1 MKLVDIQKLLS
12 LPVDYS
18 DRQDRLYRLVFP
30 MFLALGYNPYDK
42 RAFVVK
48 ENLDIAV
55 YKGVQVVLRIVLKD
69 NSKTNLGSGLT
80 CITDGKVYNI
90 YLGKKLRCSF
100 NAEKATEEDF
110 QDFKNKLGYDNI
122 EAYWDKAELEVV
134 YGDQINY
141 VGDLNFRNNIPKTK
155 ASSSLIDKSSKVTR
169 NVELVLDNIS
179 KFDESDKTKATKPES
194 KSNKNNKD
202 LNNIDAVDH
211 LIIYQ
216 ILKIVQQQ
224 SETLRDLE
232 ESLRDIKAKLDESN
246 KNTDTE
252 EKPDKIIEEVAS
264 EPLEKVDD
272 TEISIDEIIDKPI
285 KISRVEKPAASKETE
300 IEKVEKPATE
310 ESKATVEDERPS
322 MDDTKPAFDDE
333 NAAIDFSKEYIY
345 NEVDAQGYKIRCMKI
360 CNKVYE
366 QKMGVMRAIATLVE
380 YVLDNNLC
388 TATDLV
394 DKIRILHFTPGG
406 YYRRSIYIY
415 KYSIEITVVRCYSDF
430 KRIVGRILGAAGLK
444 DSDLILKFQEQ
455 A

>member
-1 MKLVDIQKLLS
+1 MKLADIQKLLS

-42 RAFVVK
+42 RAFVIK
-48 ENLDIAV
+48 ENFDITI
-55 YKGVQVVLRIVLKD
+55 YKGVQVVLRVVLKD
-69 NSKTNLGSGLT
+69 NNKVNLGSGLT

-100 NAEKATEEDF
+100 NAEKATEADF

-122 EAYWDKAELEVV
+122 EAYWDKAELQVV

-141 VGDLNFRNNIPKTK
+141 VGDLNFKNNIPKK
-155 ASSSLIDKSSKVTR
+155 ASKTSSGLIDKSSKVTS

-179 KFDESDKTKATKPES
+179 KFDESDKTRAINSIPES
-194 KSNKNNKD
+194 KNNKNNKD
-202 LNNIDAVDH
+202 PNNIDAVDH

-224 SETLRDLE
+224 SDALSNLE
-232 ESLRDIKAKLDESN
+232 ESLRDIKNKLDGFDR
-246 KNTDTE
+246 NTDTE
-252 EKPDKIIEEVAS
+252 DKPDKIIEDIAS

-285 KISRVEKPAASKETE
+285 KINRVEKPAASK
-300 IEKVEKPATE
+300 A
-310 ESKATVEDERPS
+310 
-322 MDDTKPAFDDE
+322 DDE
-333 NAAIDFSKEYIY
+333 KDAVEASKTTLDNEEDAIDLSKEYIY

-380 YVLDNNLC
+380 YLLDNNLC
-388 TATDLV
+388 TATELV
-394 DKIRILHFTPGG
+394 DKIRILHFTIGRQ
-406 YYRRSIYIY
+406 YRRSIYID
-415 KYSIEITVVRCYSDF
+415 KYSIEISRITCYSDF
-430 KRIVGRILGAAGLK
+430 KRIVGRILGIAGLK
-444 DSDLILKFQEQ
+444 DSDLILKF
-455 A
+455 

>member
-1 MKLVDIQKLLS
+1 MKLADIQKLLS

-42 RAFVVK
+42 RAFAIK
-48 ENLDIAV
+48 ENLDITI
-55 YKGVQVVLRIVLKD
+55 YKGVQVVLRVALKD
-69 NSKTNLGSGLT
+69 NSKVNLGSGLT

-141 VGDLNFRNNIPKTK
+141 VGDLNFKNNIPKK
-155 ASSSLIDKSSKVTR
+155 ASKTSSGLIDKSSKVTS

-179 KFDESDKTKATKPES
+179 KFDESDKTRAINSIPES
-194 KSNKNNKD
+194 KNNKNSKD
-202 LNNIDAVDH
+202 PNNIDAVDH

-224 SETLRDLE
+224 SDALSNLS
-232 ESLRDIKAKLDESN
+232 ESLRDIKNKLDGFDR
-246 KNTDTE
+246 NTDTE
-252 EKPDKIIEEVAS
+252 EKPDKTIEEIAS
-264 EPLEKVDD
+264 EPVEKVDD

-285 KISRVEKPAASKETE
+285 KINRAS
-300 IEKVEKPATE
+300 
-310 ESKATVEDERPS
+310 SKA
-322 MDDTKPAFDDE
+322 DDE
-333 NAAIDFSKEYIY
+333 KDAVEVSKTTLDNEEDAIDLSKEYVY

-360 CNKVYE
+360 CDKVYE

-380 YVLDNNLC
+380 YLLDNNLC
-388 TATDLV
+388 TATELV
-394 DKIRILHFTPGG
+394 DKIRILHFTLGG
-406 YYRRSIYIY
+406 YYRRSIYID
-415 KYSIEITVVRCYSDF
+415 KYSIEISRITCYSDF
-430 KRIVGRILGAAGLK
+430 KRIVGRILGIAGLK

>member
-1 MKLVDIQKLLS
+1 
-12 LPVDYS
+12 
-18 DRQDRLYRLVFP
+18 

-42 RAFVVK
+42 RAFVIK
-48 ENLDIAV
+48 ENLDITI
-55 YKGVQVVLRIVLKD
+55 YKGVQVVLRVVLKD
-69 NSKTNLGSGLT
+69 NNKVNLGSGLT

-122 EAYWDKAELEVV
+122 EAYWDKAELQVV

-141 VGDLNFRNNIPKTK
+141 VGDLNFKNNIPKK
-155 ASSSLIDKSSKVTR
+155 ASKTSSSLIDKSSKVTS

-179 KFDESDKTKATKPES
+179 KFDESDKTRAINSIPES
-194 KSNKNNKD
+194 KNNKNSKD
-202 LNNIDAVDH
+202 PNNIDAVDH

-224 SETLRDLE
+224 SDALSNLE
-232 ESLRDIKAKLDESN
+232 ESLRDIRNKLDGFDR
-246 KNTDTE
+246 NTDTE
-252 EKPDKIIEEVAS
+252 EKPDKIIEEIAS
-264 EPLEKVDD
+264 EPVEKVDD

-285 KISRVEKPAASKETE
+285 KINRVEKPATSKPDESKDAVEASKTTLDN
-300 IEKVEKPATE
+300 EKQ
-310 ESKATVEDERPS
+310 S
-322 MDDTKPAFDDE
+322 
-333 NAAIDFSKEYIY
+333 IDLSKEYIY

-360 CNKVYE
+360 CDKVYE

-380 YVLDNNLC
+380 YLLDNNLC
-388 TATDLV
+388 TATELV
-394 DKIRILHFTPGG
+394 DRIRILHFTLGG
-406 YYRRSIYIY
+406 QYRRSIYID
-415 KYSIEITVVRCYSDF
+415 KYSIEISRITCYSDF
-430 KRIVGRILGAAGLK
+430 KRIVGRILGIAGLK

>member
-1 MKLVDIQKLLS
+1 MKLADIQKLLS

-42 RAFVVK
+42 RAFVIK
-48 ENLDIAV
+48 ENLDITI
-55 YKGVQVVLRIVLKD
+55 YKGVQVVLRVVLKD
-69 NSKTNLGSGLT
+69 NNKVNLGSGLT

-122 EAYWDKAELEVV
+122 EAYWDKAELQVV

-141 VGDLNFRNNIPKTK
+141 VGDLNFKNNIKK
-155 ASSSLIDKSSKVTR
+155 ASKTSSGLIDKSSKVTS

-179 KFDESDKTKATKPES
+179 KFDESDKTRAINSIPES
-194 KSNKNNKD
+194 KNNKNSKD
-202 LNNIDAVDH
+202 PNNIDAVDH

-224 SETLRDLE
+224 SDALSNLE
-232 ESLRDIKAKLDESN
+232 ESLRDIRNKLDGFDR
-246 KNTDTE
+246 NTDTE
-252 EKPDKIIEEVAS
+252 EKPDKIIEEIAS

-285 KISRVEKPAASKETE
+285 KINRVEKPATSK
-300 IEKVEKPATE
+300 P
-310 ESKATVEDERPS
+310 
-322 MDDTKPAFDDE
+322 DDE
-333 NAAIDFSKEYIY
+333 KDAIDLSKEYIY

-360 CNKVYE
+360 CDKVYE

-380 YVLDNNLC
+380 YLLDNNLC
-388 TATDLV
+388 TATELV
-394 DKIRILHFTPGG
+394 DRIRILHFTLGG
-406 YYRRSIYIY
+406 QYRRSIYID
-415 KYSIEITVVRCYSDF
+415 KYSIEISRITCYSDF
-430 KRIVGRILGAAGLK
+430 KRIVGRILGIAGLK

>member
-1 MKLVDIQKLLS
+1 MKLADIQKLLS

-42 RAFVVK
+42 RAFVIK
-48 ENLDIAV
+48 ENLDITI
-55 YKGVQVVLRIVLKD
+55 YKGVQVVLRVVLKD
-69 NSKTNLGSGLT
+69 NNKVNLGSGLT

-100 NAEKATEEDF
+100 NAERATEEDF

-122 EAYWDKAELEVV
+122 EAYWDKAELQVV

-141 VGDLNFRNNIPKTK
+141 VGDLNFKNNIKK
-155 ASSSLIDKSSKVTR
+155 ASKTSSGLIDKSSKVTS

-179 KFDESDKTKATKPES
+179 KFDESDKTRAINSIPES
-194 KSNKNNKD
+194 KNNKNSKD
-202 LNNIDAVDH
+202 PNNIDAVDH

-224 SETLRDLE
+224 SDALSNLE
-232 ESLRDIKAKLDESN
+232 ESLRDIRNKLDGFDR
-246 KNTDTE
+246 NTDTE
-252 EKPDKIIEEVAS
+252 EKPDKIIEEIAS

-285 KISRVEKPAASKETE
+285 KINRVEKPATSKPDDEKDAVEASK
-300 IEKVEKPATE
+300 A
-310 ESKATVEDERPS
+310 
-322 MDDTKPAFDDE
+322 DDE
-333 NAAIDFSKEYIY
+333 KDAIDLSKEYIY
-345 NEVDAQGYKIRCMKI
+345 NEVDAQGYKVRYMKI
-360 CNKVYE
+360 CDKVYE

-380 YVLDNNLC
+380 YLLDNNLC
-388 TATDLV
+388 TATELV
-394 DKIRILHFTPGG
+394 DRIRILHFTLGG
-406 YYRRSIYIY
+406 QYRRSIYID
-415 KYSIEITVVRCYSDF
+415 KYSIEISRITCYSDF
-430 KRIVGRILGAAGLK
+430 KRIVGRILGIAGLK
-444 DSDLILKFQEQ
+444 DSDLMLKFQEQ

>member
-1 MKLVDIQKLLS
+1 MKLADIQKLLS

-42 RAFVVK
+42 RAFVIK
-48 ENLDIAV
+48 ENLDITI
-55 YKGVQVVLRIVLKD
+55 YKGVQVVLRVVLKD
-69 NSKTNLGSGLT
+69 NNKVNLGSGLT

-122 EAYWDKAELEVV
+122 EAYWDKAELQVV

-141 VGDLNFRNNIPKTK
+141 VGDLNFKNNIKK
-155 ASSSLIDKSSKVTR
+155 ASKTSSGLIDKSSKVTS

-179 KFDESDKTKATKPES
+179 KFDESDKTRAINSIPES
-194 KSNKNNKD
+194 KNNKNSKD
-202 LNNIDAVDH
+202 PNNIDAVDH

-224 SETLRDLE
+224 SDALSNLE
-232 ESLRDIKAKLDESN
+232 ESLRDIKNKLDGFDR
-246 KNTDTE
+246 NTDTE
-252 EKPDKIIEEVAS
+252 EKPDKIIEEIAS

-285 KISRVEKPAASKETE
+285 KINRVEKPATSKPDESKDAVEASKTTLDN
-300 IEKVEKPATE
+300 EKQ
-310 ESKATVEDERPS
+310 S
-322 MDDTKPAFDDE
+322 
-333 NAAIDFSKEYIY
+333 IDLSKEYIY

-360 CNKVYE
+360 CDKVYE

-380 YVLDNNLC
+380 YLLDNNLC
-388 TATDLV
+388 TATELV
-394 DKIRILHFTPGG
+394 DRIRILHFTLGG
-406 YYRRSIYIY
+406 QYRRSIYID
-415 KYSIEITVVRCYSDF
+415 KYSIEISRITCYSDF
-430 KRIVGRILGAAGLK
+430 KRIVGRILGIAGLK

>member
-1 MKLVDIQKLLS
+1 MKLADIQKLLS

-42 RAFVVK
+42 RAFVIK
-48 ENLDIAV
+48 ENLDITI
-55 YKGVQVVLRIVLKD
+55 YKGVQVVLRVVLKD
-69 NSKTNLGSGLT
+69 NNKVNLGSGLT

-100 NAEKATEEDF
+100 NAERATEEDF

-122 EAYWDKAELEVV
+122 EAYWDKAELQVV

-141 VGDLNFRNNIPKTK
+141 VGDLNFKNNIKK
-155 ASSSLIDKSSKVTR
+155 ASKTSSGLIDKSSKVTS

-179 KFDESDKTKATKPES
+179 KFDESDKTRAINSIPES
-194 KSNKNNKD
+194 KNNKNSKD
-202 LNNIDAVDH
+202 PNNIDAVDH

-224 SETLRDLE
+224 SDALSNLE
-232 ESLRDIKAKLDESN
+232 ESLRDIRNKLDGFDR
-246 KNTDTE
+246 NTDTE
-252 EKPDKIIEEVAS
+252 EKPDKIIEEIAS

-285 KISRVEKPAASKETE
+285 KINRVEKPAVGTSKADD
-300 IEKVEKPATE
+300 EKDAVEA
-310 ESKATVEDERPS
+310 SKATLDNEKD
-322 MDDTKPAFDDE
+322 
-333 NAAIDFSKEYIY
+333 AIDLSKEYIY
-345 NEVDAQGYKIRCMKI
+345 NEVDAQGYKIRCIKI
-360 CNKVYE
+360 CDKVYE

-380 YVLDNNLC
+380 YLLDNNLC
-388 TATDLV
+388 TATELV
-394 DKIRILHFTPGG
+394 DRIRILHFTLGG
-406 YYRRSIYIY
+406 QYRRSIYID
-415 KYSIEITVVRCYSDF
+415 KYSIEISRITCYSDF
-430 KRIVGRILGAAGLK
+430 KRIVGRILGIAGLK

>member
-1 MKLVDIQKLLS
+1 MKLADIQKLLS

-42 RAFVVK
+42 RAFVIK
-48 ENLDIAV
+48 ENLDITI
-55 YKGVQVVLRIVLKD
+55 YKGVQVVLRVVLKD
-69 NSKTNLGSGLT
+69 NNKVNLGSGLT

-122 EAYWDKAELEVV
+122 EAYWDKAELQVV

-141 VGDLNFRNNIPKTK
+141 VGDLNFKNNIKK
-155 ASSSLIDKSSKVTR
+155 ASKTSSGLIDKSSKVTS

-179 KFDESDKTKATKPES
+179 KFDESDKTRAINSIPES
-194 KSNKNNKD
+194 KNNKNSKD
-202 LNNIDAVDH
+202 PNNIDAVDH

-224 SETLRDLE
+224 SDALSNLE
-232 ESLRDIKAKLDESN
+232 ESLRDIRNKLDGFDR
-246 KNTDTE
+246 NTDTE
-252 EKPDKIIEEVAS
+252 EKPDKIIEEIAS

-285 KISRVEKPAASKETE
+285 KINRVEKPATSKPDES
-300 IEKVEKPATE
+300 KDAVEA
-310 ESKATVEDERPS
+310 SKATLDNEKD
-322 MDDTKPAFDDE
+322 
-333 NAAIDFSKEYIY
+333 AIDLSKEYIY

-360 CNKVYE
+360 CDKVYE

-380 YVLDNNLC
+380 YLLDNNLC
-388 TATDLV
+388 TATELV
-394 DKIRILHFTPGG
+394 DRIRILHFTLGG
-406 YYRRSIYIY
+406 QYRRSIYID
-415 KYSIEITVVRCYSDF
+415 KYSIEISRITCYSDF
-430 KRIVGRILGAAGLK
+430 KRIVGRILGIAGLK

>member
-1 MKLVDIQKLLS
+1 MKLSDIQKLLS

-42 RAFVVK
+42 RAFVIK
-48 ENLDIAV
+48 ENLDITI
-55 YKGVQVVLRIVLKD
+55 YKGVQVVLRVVLKD
-69 NSKTNLGSGLT
+69 NNKVNLGSGLT

-122 EAYWDKAELEVV
+122 EAYWDKAELQVV

-141 VGDLNFRNNIPKTK
+141 VGDLNFKNNIPKK
-155 ASSSLIDKSSKVTR
+155 ASKTSSSLIDKSSKVTS

-179 KFDESDKTKATKPES
+179 KFDESDKTRAINSIPES
-194 KSNKNNKD
+194 KNNKNSKD
-202 LNNIDAVDH
+202 PNNIDAVDH

-224 SETLRDLE
+224 SDALSNLE
-232 ESLRDIKAKLDESN
+232 ESLRDIRNKLDGFDR
-246 KNTDTE
+246 NTDTE
-252 EKPDKIIEEVAS
+252 EKPDKTIEEIAS
-264 EPLEKVDD
+264 EPVEKVDD

-285 KISRVEKPAASKETE
+285 KINRVTSKPDESKDAVEASKT
-300 IEKVEKPATE
+300 TLDNE
-310 ESKATVEDERPS
+310 EH
-322 MDDTKPAFDDE
+322 
-333 NAAIDFSKEYIY
+333 AIDISKEYIY

-380 YVLDNNLC
+380 YLLDNNLC
-388 TATDLV
+388 TATELV
-394 DKIRILHFTPGG
+394 DKIRILHFTFGG
-406 YYRRSIYIY
+406 YYRRSIYID
-415 KYSIEITVVRCYSDF
+415 KYSIEISRITCYSDF
-430 KRIVGRILGAAGLK
+430 KRIVGRILGIAGLK
-444 DSDLILKFQEQ
+444 DSDLILKF
-455 A
+455 

>member
-1 MKLVDIQKLLS
+1 MKLADIQKLLS

-42 RAFVVK
+42 RAFVIK
-48 ENLDIAV
+48 ENLDITI
-55 YKGVQVVLRIVLKD
+55 YKGVQVVLRVVLKD
-69 NSKTNLGSGLT
+69 NNKVNLGSGLT

-100 NAEKATEEDF
+100 NAEKATEADF

-122 EAYWDKAELEVV
+122 EAYWDKAELQVV

-141 VGDLNFRNNIPKTK
+141 VGDLNFKNNIKK
-155 ASSSLIDKSSKVTR
+155 ASKTSSGLIDKSSKVTS

-179 KFDESDKTKATKPES
+179 KFDESDKTRAINSIPES
-194 KSNKNNKD
+194 KNNKNSKD
-202 LNNIDAVDH
+202 PNNIDAVDH

-224 SETLRDLE
+224 SDALSNLE
-232 ESLRDIKAKLDESN
+232 ESLRDIRNKLDGFDR
-246 KNTDTE
+246 NTDTE
-252 EKPDKIIEEVAS
+252 EKPDKIIEEIAS

-285 KISRVEKPAASKETE
+285 KINRVEKPAVGTSKADD
-300 IEKVEKPATE
+300 EKDAVEA
-310 ESKATVEDERPS
+310 SKATLDNEKQS
-322 MDDTKPAFDDE
+322 
-333 NAAIDFSKEYIY
+333 IDLSKEYIY
-345 NEVDAQGYKIRCMKI
+345 NEVDAQGYKIRCIKI
-360 CNKVYE
+360 CDKVYE

-380 YVLDNNLC
+380 YLLDNNLC
-388 TATDLV
+388 TATELV
-394 DKIRILHFTPGG
+394 DKIRILHFTLGG
-406 YYRRSIYIY
+406 QYRRSIYID
-415 KYSIEITVVRCYSDF
+415 KYSIEISRITCYSDF
-430 KRIVGRILGAAGLK
+430 KRIVGRILGIAGLK

>member
-1 MKLVDIQKLLS
+1 MKLADIQKLLS

-42 RAFVVK
+42 RAFVIK
-48 ENLDIAV
+48 ENLDITI
-55 YKGVQVVLRIVLKD
+55 YKGVQVVLRVVLKD
-69 NSKTNLGSGLT
+69 NNKVNLGSGLT

-100 NAEKATEEDF
+100 NAERATEEDF

-122 EAYWDKAELEVV
+122 EAYWDKAELQVV

-141 VGDLNFRNNIPKTK
+141 VGDLNFKNNIKK
-155 ASSSLIDKSSKVTR
+155 ASKTSSGLIDKSSKVTS

-179 KFDESDKTKATKPES
+179 KFDESDKTRAINSIPES
-194 KSNKNNKD
+194 KNNKNSKD
-202 LNNIDAVDH
+202 PNNIDAVDH

-224 SETLRDLE
+224 SDALSNLE
-232 ESLRDIKAKLDESN
+232 ESLRDIRNKLDGFDR
-246 KNTDTE
+246 NTDTE
-252 EKPDKIIEEVAS
+252 EKPDKIIEEIAS

-285 KISRVEKPAASKETE
+285 KINRVEKPATSKPDD
-300 IEKVEKPATE
+300 EKDAVEA
-310 ESKATVEDERPS
+310 SKATLDNEKD
-322 MDDTKPAFDDE
+322 
-333 NAAIDFSKEYIY
+333 AIDLSKEYIY
-345 NEVDAQGYKIRCMKI
+345 NKVDAQGYKIRCMKI
-360 CNKVYE
+360 CDKVYE

-380 YVLDNNLC
+380 YLLDNNLC
-388 TATDLV
+388 TATELV
-394 DKIRILHFTPGG
+394 DRIRILHFTLGG
-406 YYRRSIYIY
+406 QYRRSIYID
-415 KYSIEITVVRCYSDF
+415 KYSIEISRITCYSDF
-430 KRIVGRILGAAGLK
+430 KRIVGRILGIAGLK
-444 DSDLILKFQEQ
+444 DSDLMLKFQEQ

>member
-1 MKLVDIQKLLS
+1 MKLADIQKLLS

-42 RAFVVK
+42 RAFVIK
-48 ENLDIAV
+48 ENLDITI
-55 YKGVQVVLRIVLKD
+55 YKGVQVVLRVVLKD
-69 NSKTNLGSGLT
+69 NNKVNLGSGLT

-122 EAYWDKAELEVV
+122 EAYWDKAELQVV

-141 VGDLNFRNNIPKTK
+141 VGDLNFKNNIPKK
-155 ASSSLIDKSSKVTR
+155 ASKTSSGLIDKSSKVTS

-179 KFDESDKTKATKPES
+179 KFDESDKTKV
-194 KSNKNNKD
+194 KSNKNSKD

-224 SETLRDLE
+224 SDALSNLS
-232 ESLRDIKAKLDESN
+232 ESLRDIRNKLDSFDR
-246 KNTDTE
+246 NTDTE
-252 EKPDKIIEEVAS
+252 EKPDKTIEEIAS
-264 EPLEKVDD
+264 ELVDKVDD

-285 KISRVEKPAASKETE
+285 KINRVEKPATSKADD
-300 IEKVEKPATE
+300 EKDAVEA
-310 ESKATVEDERPS
+310 SKATLETE
-322 MDDTKPAFDDE
+322 E
-333 NAAIDFSKEYIY
+333 HAIDLSKEYIY

-380 YVLDNNLC
+380 YLLDNNLC
-388 TATDLV
+388 TATELV
-394 DKIRILHFTPGG
+394 DKIRILHFTFGE
-406 YYRRSIYIY
+406 YYRRSIYID

-430 KRIVGRILGAAGLK
+430 KRIVGRILVIAGLK

>member
-1 MKLVDIQKLLS
+1 MKLADIQKLLS

-42 RAFVVK
+42 RAFVIK
-48 ENLDIAV
+48 ENLDITI
-55 YKGVQVVLRIVLKD
+55 YKGVQVVLRVVLKD
-69 NSKTNLGSGLT
+69 NNKVNLGSGLT

-100 NAEKATEEDF
+100 NAERATEADF

-122 EAYWDKAELEVV
+122 EAYWDKAELQVV

-141 VGDLNFRNNIPKTK
+141 VGDLNFKNNIKK
-155 ASSSLIDKSSKVTR
+155 ASKTSSGLIDKSSKVTS

-179 KFDESDKTKATKPES
+179 KFDESDKTRAINSIPES
-194 KSNKNNKD
+194 KNNKNSKD
-202 LNNIDAVDH
+202 PNNIDAVDH

-224 SETLRDLE
+224 SDALSNLE
-232 ESLRDIKAKLDESN
+232 ESLRDIRNKLDGFDR
-246 KNTDTE
+246 NTDTE
-252 EKPDKIIEEVAS
+252 EKPDKIIEEIAS

-285 KISRVEKPAASKETE
+285 KINRVEKPATSKADD
-300 IEKVEKPATE
+300 EKDAVEA
-310 ESKATVEDERPS
+310 SKATLDNEKD
-322 MDDTKPAFDDE
+322 
-333 NAAIDFSKEYIY
+333 AIDLSKEYIY

-360 CNKVYE
+360 CDKVYE

-380 YVLDNNLC
+380 YLLDNNLC
-388 TATDLV
+388 TATELV
-394 DKIRILHFTPGG
+394 DRIRILHFTLGG
-406 YYRRSIYIY
+406 QYRRSIYID
-415 KYSIEITVVRCYSDF
+415 KYSIEISRITCYSDF
-430 KRIVGRILGAAGLK
+430 KRIVGRILGIAGLK

>member
-1 MKLVDIQKLLS
+1 MKLADIQKLLS

-42 RAFVVK
+42 RAFVIK
-48 ENLDIAV
+48 ENLDITI
-55 YKGVQVVLRIVLKD
+55 YKGVQVVLRVVLKD
-69 NSKTNLGSGLT
+69 NSKVNLGSGLT

-100 NAEKATEEDF
+100 NAEKATEADF

-122 EAYWDKAELEVV
+122 EAYWDKAELQVV

-141 VGDLNFRNNIPKTK
+141 VGDLNFKNNIKK
-155 ASSSLIDKSSKVTR
+155 ASKTSSGLIDKSSKVTS

-179 KFDESDKTKATKPES
+179 KFDESDKTRAINSIPES
-194 KSNKNNKD
+194 KNNKNSKD
-202 LNNIDAVDH
+202 PNNIDAVDH

-224 SETLRDLE
+224 SDALSNLE
-232 ESLRDIKAKLDESN
+232 ESLRDIRNKLDGFDR
-246 KNTDTE
+246 NTDTE
-252 EKPDKIIEEVAS
+252 EKPDKIIEEIAS

-285 KISRVEKPAASKETE
+285 KINRVEKPAVGTSKADD
-300 IEKVEKPATE
+300 EKDAVEA
-310 ESKATVEDERPS
+310 SKATLDNEKD
-322 MDDTKPAFDDE
+322 
-333 NAAIDFSKEYIY
+333 AIDLSKEYIY

-360 CNKVYE
+360 CDKVYE

-380 YVLDNNLC
+380 YLLDNNLC
-388 TATDLV
+388 TATELV
-394 DKIRILHFTPGG
+394 DRIRILHFTLGG
-406 YYRRSIYIY
+406 QYRRSIYID
-415 KYSIEITVVRCYSDF
+415 KYSIEISRITCYSDF
-430 KRIVGRILGAAGLK
+430 KRIVGRILGIAGLK

>member
-1 MKLVDIQKLLS
+1 MKLADIQKLLS

-42 RAFVVK
+42 RAFVIK
-48 ENLDIAV
+48 ENLDITI
-55 YKGVQVVLRIVLKD
+55 YKGVQVVLRVVLKD
-69 NSKTNLGSGLT
+69 NSKVNLGSGLT

-141 VGDLNFRNNIPKTK
+141 VGDLNFKNNIPKKTSK
-155 ASSSLIDKSSKVTR
+155 TSSGLIDKSSKVTS

-179 KFDESDKTKATKPES
+179 KFDESDKTRAINSIPES
-194 KSNKNNKD
+194 KNNKNSKD
-202 LNNIDAVDH
+202 PNNIDAVDH

-224 SETLRDLE
+224 SDALSNLE
-232 ESLRDIKAKLDESN
+232 ESLRDIRNKLDGLDR
-246 KNTDTE
+246 NTDTE
-252 EKPDKIIEEVAS
+252 EKPDKIIEEIAS

-285 KISRVEKPAASKETE
+285 KINRAEKPAASK
-300 IEKVEKPATE
+300 P
-310 ESKATVEDERPS
+310 
-322 MDDTKPAFDDE
+322 DDE
-333 NAAIDFSKEYIY
+333 KDAVEASKVTLDNEKDAIDLSKEYIY

-360 CNKVYE
+360 CDKVYE

-380 YVLDNNLC
+380 YLLDNNLC
-388 TATDLV
+388 TATELV
-394 DKIRILHFTPGG
+394 DKIRILHFTFGG
-406 YYRRSIYIY
+406 QYRRSIYID
-415 KYSIEITVVRCYSDF
+415 KYSIEISRITCYSDF
-430 KRIVGRILGAAGLK
+430 KRIVGRILGIAGLK

>member
-1 MKLVDIQKLLS
+1 MKLADIQKLLS

-42 RAFVVK
+42 RAFVIK
-48 ENLDIAV
+48 ENLDITI
-55 YKGVQVVLRIVLKD
+55 YKGVQVVLRVVLKD
-69 NSKTNLGSGLT
+69 NNKVNLGSGLT

-90 YLGKKLRCSF
+90 YLGKKLRYSF

-122 EAYWDKAELEVV
+122 EAYWDKAELQVV

-141 VGDLNFRNNIPKTK
+141 VGDLNFKNNIPKK
-155 ASSSLIDKSSKVTR
+155 ASKTSSGLIDKSSKVTS

-179 KFDESDKTKATKPES
+179 KFDESDKTRAINSIPQS
-194 KSNKNNKD
+194 KNNKNSKD
-202 LNNIDAVDH
+202 HNNIDAVDH

-224 SETLRDLE
+224 SDALSNLS
-232 ESLRDIKAKLDESN
+232 ESLRDIKNKLDGFDR
-246 KNTDTE
+246 NTDTE
-252 EKPDKIIEEVAS
+252 EKPDKIIEEIAS

-285 KISRVEKPAASKETE
+285 KINRVEKPATSKADDEKDAVEASKADA
-300 IEKVEKPATE
+300 EK
-310 ESKATVEDERPS
+310 D
-322 MDDTKPAFDDE
+322 
-333 NAAIDFSKEYIY
+333 AIDLSKEYIY

-360 CNKVYE
+360 CDKVYE

-380 YVLDNNLC
+380 YMLDNNLC
-388 TATDLV
+388 TATELV
-394 DKIRILHFTPGG
+394 DKIRILHFTLGRQ
-406 YYRRSIYIY
+406 YRRSIYID
-415 KYSIEITVVRCYSDF
+415 KYSIEISRITCYSDF
-430 KRIVGRILGAAGLK
+430 KRIVGRILGIAGLK
-444 DSDLILKFQEQ
+444 DSDLILKF
-455 A
+455 

>member
-1 MKLVDIQKLLS
+1 
-12 LPVDYS
+12 
-18 DRQDRLYRLVFP
+18 

-42 RAFVVK
+42 RAFVIK
-48 ENLDIAV
+48 ENLGIAV
-55 YKGVQVVLRIVLKD
+55 YKGVQVVLRVVLKD
-69 NSKTNLGSGLT
+69 NSKINLGSGLT

-110 QDFKNKLGYDNI
+110 QDFKNKLGYNNI

-141 VGDLNFRNNIPKTK
+141 VGDLNFKNNVPKTK

-194 KSNKNNKD
+194 ESNKNNKD
-202 LNNIDAVDH
+202 LNSIDAVDH

-224 SETLRDLE
+224 SETLSNLE
-232 ESLRDIKAKLDESN
+232 ESLRDIKNKLDMSKKE
-246 KNTDTE
+246 DTE
-252 EKPDKIIEEVAS
+252 EKPEKIIEEVAS
-264 EPLEKVDD
+264 EPIEKVDD

-285 KISRVEKPAASKETE
+285 KINRVEKPATSKETE
-300 IEKVEKPATE
+300 IEKAATE
-310 ESKATVEDERPS
+310 ASKVSETTIEPTK
-322 MDDTKPAFDDE
+322 DT
-333 NAAIDFSKEYIY
+333 IDFSKEYIY
-345 NEVDAQGYKIRCMKI
+345 NEIDAQGYKIRSMKI
-360 CNKVYE
+360 CDKVYE
-366 QKMGVMRAIATLVE
+366 QKMGVVRAIATLVE

-388 TATDLV
+388 TATELV

-406 YYRRSIYIY
+406 YYRRSIYID
-415 KYSIEITVVRCYSDF
+415 KYSIEISRFRCYSDF
-430 KRIVGRILGAAGLK
+430 
-444 DSDLILKFQEQ
+444 
-455 A
+455 

>member
-1 MKLVDIQKLLS
+1 MKLADIQKLLS

-42 RAFVVK
+42 RAFVIK
-48 ENLDIAV
+48 ENLDITI
-55 YKGVQVVLRIVLKD
+55 YKGVQVVLRVVLKD
-69 NSKTNLGSGLT
+69 NNKVNLGSGLT

-122 EAYWDKAELEVV
+122 EAYWDKAELQVV

-141 VGDLNFRNNIPKTK
+141 VGDLNFKNNIKK
-155 ASSSLIDKSSKVTR
+155 ASKTSSGLIDKSSKVTS

-179 KFDESDKTKATKPES
+179 KFDESDKTRAINSIPES
-194 KSNKNNKD
+194 KNNKNSKD
-202 LNNIDAVDH
+202 PNNIDAVDH

-224 SETLRDLE
+224 SDALSNLE
-232 ESLRDIKAKLDESN
+232 ESLRDIRNKLDGFDR
-246 KNTDTE
+246 NTDTE
-252 EKPDKIIEEVAS
+252 EKPDKIIEEIAS

-285 KISRVEKPAASKETE
+285 KINRVEKPATSKPDESKDAVEASKTTLDN
-300 IEKVEKPATE
+300 EK
-310 ESKATVEDERPS
+310 D
-322 MDDTKPAFDDE
+322 
-333 NAAIDFSKEYIY
+333 AIDLSKEYIY
-345 NEVDAQGYKIRCMKI
+345 NEVDAQGYKIRCIKI
-360 CNKVYE
+360 CDKVYE

-380 YVLDNNLC
+380 YLLDNNLC
-388 TATDLV
+388 TATELV
-394 DKIRILHFTPGG
+394 DRIRILHFTLGG
-406 YYRRSIYIY
+406 QYRRSIYID
-415 KYSIEITVVRCYSDF
+415 KYSIEISRITCYSDF
-430 KRIVGRILGAAGLK
+430 KRIVGRILGIAGLK

>member
-48 ENLDIAV
+48 ENLDIAI
-55 YKGVQVVLRIVLKD
+55 YKGVQVVLRVVLKD
-69 NSKTNLGSGLT
+69 HNKVNLGSGLT

-141 VGDLNFRNNIPKTK
+141 VGDLNFKNNIPKTK

-194 KSNKNNKD
+194 KSNKNSKD

-224 SETLRDLE
+224 TESLNALE
-232 ESLRDIKAKLDESN
+232 ESLRDIKDKLDESS

-264 EPLEKVDD
+264 EPIEKVDD

-285 KISRVEKPAASKETE
+285 KISRVEKQAASKETE
-300 IEKVEKPATE
+300 IEKVEKP
-310 ESKATVEDERPS
+310 TVESERQS
-322 MDDTKPAFDDE
+322 IEAEKPALDNE
-333 NAAIDFSKEYIY
+333 NAAIDLSKEYIY
-345 NEVDAQGYKIRCMKI
+345 NEVDAQGYKIKCMKI
-360 CNKVYE
+360 CNKVHE

-388 TATDLV
+388 TATELV
-394 DKIRILHFTPGG
+394 DKIRVLHITPGG
-406 YYRRSIYIY
+406 SYRRSIYID

-430 KRIVGRILGAAGLK
+430 KRIVGRILRAAGLK
-444 DSDLILKFQEQ
+444 DSDLLLKFQEQ

>member
-1 MKLVDIQKLLS
+1 MKLADIQKLLS

-42 RAFVVK
+42 RAFVIK
-48 ENLDIAV
+48 ENLDITI
-55 YKGVQVVLRIVLKD
+55 YKGVQVVLRVVLKD
-69 NSKTNLGSGLT
+69 NNKVNLGSGLT

-122 EAYWDKAELEVV
+122 EAYWDKAELQVV

-141 VGDLNFRNNIPKTK
+141 VGDLNFKNNIPKK
-155 ASSSLIDKSSKVTR
+155 ASKTSSGLIDKSSKVTS

-179 KFDESDKTKATKPES
+179 KFDESDKTRAVNSIPES
-194 KSNKNNKD
+194 KNNKNSKD
-202 LNNIDAVDH
+202 PNNIDAVDH

-224 SETLRDLE
+224 SDALSNLE
-232 ESLRDIKAKLDESN
+232 ESLRDIRNKLDGFDR
-246 KNTDTE
+246 NTDTE
-252 EKPDKIIEEVAS
+252 EKPDKTIEEIAS
-264 EPLEKVDD
+264 EPVEKVDD

-285 KISRVEKPAASKETE
+285 KINRVEKPATSKPDD
-300 IEKVEKPATE
+300 EKDAVEA
-310 ESKATVEDERPS
+310 SKATLDNEED
-322 MDDTKPAFDDE
+322 
-333 NAAIDFSKEYIY
+333 AIDISKEYIY
-345 NEVDAQGYKIRCMKI
+345 NEVDAQGYKIRYMKI
-360 CNKVYE
+360 CDKVYE

-380 YVLDNNLC
+380 YLLDNNLC
-388 TATDLV
+388 TATELV
-394 DKIRILHFTPGG
+394 DKIRILHFTFGG
-406 YYRRSIYIY
+406 NYRRSIYID
-415 KYSIEITVVRCYSDF
+415 KYSIEISRITCYSDF
-430 KRIVGRILGAAGLK
+430 KRIVGRILGIAGLK

>member
-1 MKLVDIQKLLS
+1 MKLADIQKLLS

-42 RAFVVK
+42 RAFVIK
-48 ENLDIAV
+48 ENLDITI
-55 YKGVQVVLRIVLKD
+55 YKGVQVVLRVVLKD
-69 NSKTNLGSGLT
+69 NNKVNLGSGLT

-100 NAEKATEEDF
+100 NAERATEEDF

-122 EAYWDKAELEVV
+122 EAYWDKAELQVV

-141 VGDLNFRNNIPKTK
+141 VGDLNFKNNIKK
-155 ASSSLIDKSSKVTR
+155 ASKTSSGLIDKSSKVTS

-179 KFDESDKTKATKPES
+179 KFDESDKTRAINSIPES
-194 KSNKNNKD
+194 KNNKNSKD
-202 LNNIDAVDH
+202 PNNIDAVDH

-224 SETLRDLE
+224 SDALSNLE
-232 ESLRDIKAKLDESN
+232 ESLRDIRNKLDGFDR
-246 KNTDTE
+246 NTDTE
-252 EKPDKIIEEVAS
+252 EKPDKIIEEIAS
-264 EPLEKVDD
+264 EPVEKVDD

-285 KISRVEKPAASKETE
+285 KINRVEKPATSKPDD
-300 IEKVEKPATE
+300 EKDAVEA
-310 ESKATVEDERPS
+310 SKATLDNEKD
-322 MDDTKPAFDDE
+322 
-333 NAAIDFSKEYIY
+333 AIDLSKEYIY

-360 CNKVYE
+360 CDKVYE

-380 YVLDNNLC
+380 YLLDNNLC
-388 TATDLV
+388 TATELV
-394 DKIRILHFTPGG
+394 DKIRILHFTLGG
-406 YYRRSIYIY
+406 QYRRSIYID
-415 KYSIEITVVRCYSDF
+415 KYSIEISRITCYSDF
-430 KRIVGRILGAAGLK
+430 KRIVGRILGIAGLK

>member
-1 MKLVDIQKLLS
+1 MKLADIQKLLS

-42 RAFVVK
+42 RAFVIK
-48 ENLDIAV
+48 ENLDITI
-55 YKGVQVVLRIVLKD
+55 YKGVQVVLRVVLKD
-69 NSKTNLGSGLT
+69 NNKVNLGSGLT

-100 NAEKATEEDF
+100 NAERATEEDF

-122 EAYWDKAELEVV
+122 EAYWDKAELQVV

-141 VGDLNFRNNIPKTK
+141 VGDLNFKNNIKK
-155 ASSSLIDKSSKVTR
+155 ASKTSSGLIDKSSKVTS

-179 KFDESDKTKATKPES
+179 KFDESDKTRAINSIPES
-194 KSNKNNKD
+194 KNNKNSKD
-202 LNNIDAVDH
+202 PNNIDAVDH

-224 SETLRDLE
+224 SDALSNLE
-232 ESLRDIKAKLDESN
+232 ESLRDIRNKLDSFDR
-246 KNTDTE
+246 NTDTE
-252 EKPDKIIEEVAS
+252 EKPDKIIEEIAS

-285 KISRVEKPAASKETE
+285 KINRVEKPATSKADD
-300 IEKVEKPATE
+300 EKDAVEA
-310 ESKATVEDERPS
+310 SKATLDNEKD
-322 MDDTKPAFDDE
+322 
-333 NAAIDFSKEYIY
+333 AIDLSKEYIY

-360 CNKVYE
+360 CDKVYE

-380 YVLDNNLC
+380 YLLDNNLC
-388 TATDLV
+388 TATELV
-394 DKIRILHFTPGG
+394 DRIRILHFTLGG
-406 YYRRSIYIY
+406 QYRRSIYID
-415 KYSIEITVVRCYSDF
+415 KYSIEISRITCYSDF
-430 KRIVGRILGAAGLK
+430 KRIVGRILGIAGLK

>member
-12 LPVDYS
+12 LPVAYS

-42 RAFVVK
+42 RAFVIK
-48 ENLDIAV
+48 ESLDITI
-55 YKGVQVVLRIVLKD
+55 YKGVQVVLRVVLKD
-69 NSKTNLGSGLT
+69 NSKVNLGSGLT

-100 NAEKATEEDF
+100 NAEKATEADF

-122 EAYWDKAELEVV
+122 EAYWDKAELAVI

-141 VGDLNFRNNIPKTK
+141 VGDLNFKNVPKK
-155 ASSSLIDKSSKVTR
+155 ASKTDSLIDKSSKVTR

-179 KFDESDKTKATKPES
+179 KFDESDKTKAAKPES

-224 SETLRDLE
+224 SETLSDLS
-232 ESLRDIKAKLDESN
+232 ESLRDIKNKLDGFDR
-246 KNTDTE
+246 NTDTE
-252 EKPDKIIEEVAS
+252 EKPDKIIEEIAS

-272 TEISIDEIIDKPI
+272 TEISIDEIIDRPI
-285 KISRVEKPAASKETE
+285 KINR
-300 IEKVEKPATE
+300 IEKPAT
-310 ESKATVEDERPS
+310 SKA
-322 MDDTKPAFDDE
+322 DDE
-333 NAAIDFSKEYIY
+333 KDAVEASKSTLDNEEQSIETSKADDEKDATDFSKEYIY
-345 NEVDAQGYKIRCMKI
+345 NEIDAQGYKIRCMKI
-360 CNKVYE
+360 CDKVYE
-366 QKMGVMRAIATLVE
+366 QKMGVIRAIATLVE

-394 DKIRILHFTPGG
+394 DKIRVLHFTPGG
-406 YYRRSIYIY
+406 YYRRSIYID
-415 KYSIEITVVRCYSDF
+415 KYSIEITVVRCYGDF
-430 KRIVGRILGAAGLK
+430 KRIVGRILGVAGLK
-444 DSDLILKFQEQ
+444 DSDLMIKFQDQ
-455 A
+455 V

>member
-1 MKLVDIQKLLS
+1 MKLADIQKLLS

-42 RAFVVK
+42 RAFVIK
-48 ENLDIAV
+48 ENLDITI
-55 YKGVQVVLRIVLKD
+55 YKGVQVVLRVVLKD
-69 NSKTNLGSGLT
+69 NSKVNLGSGLT

-122 EAYWDKAELEVV
+122 EAYWDKAELQVV

-141 VGDLNFRNNIPKTK
+141 VGDLNFKNNIPKK
-155 ASSSLIDKSSKVTR
+155 ASKTSSGLIDKSSKVTS

-179 KFDESDKTKATKPES
+179 KFDESDKTRSINSIQES
-194 KSNKNNKD
+194 KNNKNNKD
-202 LNNIDAVDH
+202 PNNIDAVDH

-224 SETLRDLE
+224 SDALSNLE
-232 ESLRDIKAKLDESN
+232 ESLRDIKNKLDGFDR
-246 KNTDTE
+246 NTDTE
-252 EKPDKIIEEVAS
+252 EKPDKIIEEIAS
-264 EPLEKVDD
+264 EPVEKVDD

-285 KISRVEKPAASKETE
+285 KINRVASK
-300 IEKVEKPATE
+300 P
-310 ESKATVEDERPS
+310 
-322 MDDTKPAFDDE
+322 DDE
-333 NAAIDFSKEYIY
+333 KDAVEVSKTTLDNEEHAIDISKEYIY

-360 CNKVYE
+360 CDKVYE

-380 YVLDNNLC
+380 YLLDNNLC
-388 TATDLV
+388 TATELV
-394 DKIRILHFTPGG
+394 DKIRILHFTLGG
-406 YYRRSIYIY
+406 YYRRSIYID
-415 KYSIEITVVRCYSDF
+415 KYSIEISRITCYSDF
-430 KRIVGRILGAAGLK
+430 KRIVGRILGIAGLK
-444 DSDLILKFQEQ
+444 DSDLILKF
-455 A
+455 

>member
-12 LPVDYS
+12 LPVAYS

-42 RAFVVK
+42 RAFVIK
-48 ENLDIAV
+48 ENLDIAI
-55 YKGVQVVLRIVLKD
+55 YKGVQIVLRIVLKD
-69 NSKTNLGSGLT
+69 NSKINLGSGLT

-100 NAEKATEEDF
+100 NAEKATEADF

-122 EAYWDKAELEVV
+122 EAYWDKAELAVV

-141 VGDLNFRNNIPKTK
+141 VGDLNFKNVPKK
-155 ASSSLIDKSSKVTR
+155 ASKTDSLIDKSSKVTR

-179 KFDESDKTKATKPES
+179 KFDESDKTKAAKPES

-224 SETLRDLE
+224 SETLSDLS
-232 ESLRDIKAKLDESN
+232 ESLRDIKNKLDGFDR
-246 KNTDTE
+246 NTDTE
-252 EKPDKIIEEVAS
+252 EKPDKIIEEVAA
-264 EPLEKVDD
+264 EPIEKVDD
-272 TEISIDEIIDKPI
+272 TEISIDEIIDRPI
-285 KISRVEKPAASKETE
+285 KISRVEKPAASKADESKDAAE
-300 IEKVEKPATE
+300 VEKPSIEAESDAT
-310 ESKATVEDERPS
+310 
-322 MDDTKPAFDDE
+322 
-333 NAAIDFSKEYIY
+333 DFSKEYIY
-345 NEVDAQGYKIRCMKI
+345 NEIDAQGYKIMSMKI
-360 CNKVYE
+360 CDKVYE
-366 QKMGVMRAIATLVE
+366 QKMGVIRAIATLVE

-394 DKIRILHFTPGG
+394 DKIRVLHFTPGG
-406 YYRRSIYIY
+406 YYRRSIYID

-430 KRIVGRILGAAGLK
+430 KRIVGRILGVAGLK
-444 DSDLILKFQEQ
+444 DSDLMIKFQDQ
-455 A
+455 V

>member
-1 MKLVDIQKLLS
+1 MKLADIQKLLS

-42 RAFVVK
+42 RAFVIK
-48 ENLDIAV
+48 ENLDITI
-55 YKGVQVVLRIVLKD
+55 YKGVQVVLRVVLKD
-69 NSKTNLGSGLT
+69 NNKVNLGSGLT

-100 NAEKATEEDF
+100 NAEKATEADF

-122 EAYWDKAELEVV
+122 EAYWDKAELQVV

-141 VGDLNFRNNIPKTK
+141 VGDLNFKNNIKK
-155 ASSSLIDKSSKVTR
+155 ASKTSSGLIDKSSKVTS

-179 KFDESDKTKATKPES
+179 KFDESDKTRAINSIPES
-194 KSNKNNKD
+194 KNNKNSKD
-202 LNNIDAVDH
+202 PNNIDAVDH

-224 SETLRDLE
+224 SDALSNLE
-232 ESLRDIKAKLDESN
+232 ESLRDIRNKLDGFDR
-246 KNTDTE
+246 NTDTE
-252 EKPDKIIEEVAS
+252 EKPDKIIEEIAS

-285 KISRVEKPAASKETE
+285 KINRVEKPATSKPDD
-300 IEKVEKPATE
+300 EKDAVEA
-310 ESKATVEDERPS
+310 SKATLDNEKD
-322 MDDTKPAFDDE
+322 
-333 NAAIDFSKEYIY
+333 AIDLSKEYIY

-360 CNKVYE
+360 CDKVYE

-380 YVLDNNLC
+380 YLLDNNLC
-388 TATDLV
+388 TATELV
-394 DKIRILHFTPGG
+394 DRIRILHFTLGG
-406 YYRRSIYIY
+406 QYRRSIYID
-415 KYSIEITVVRCYSDF
+415 KYSIEISRITCYSDF
-430 KRIVGRILGAAGLK
+430 KRIVGRILGIAGLK

>member
-1 MKLVDIQKLLS
+1 MKLADIQKLLS

-42 RAFVVK
+42 RAFVIK
-48 ENLDIAV
+48 ENLDITI
-55 YKGVQVVLRIVLKD
+55 YKGVQVVLRVVLKD
-69 NSKTNLGSGLT
+69 NNKVNLGSGLT

-122 EAYWDKAELEVV
+122 EAYWDKAELQVV

-141 VGDLNFRNNIPKTK
+141 VGDLNFKNNIKK
-155 ASSSLIDKSSKVTR
+155 ASKTSSGLIDKSSKVTS

-179 KFDESDKTKATKPES
+179 KFDESDKTRAINSIPES
-194 KSNKNNKD
+194 KNNKNSKD
-202 LNNIDAVDH
+202 PNNIDAVDH

-224 SETLRDLE
+224 SDALSNLE
-232 ESLRDIKAKLDESN
+232 ESLRDIRNKLDGFDR
-246 KNTDTE
+246 NTDTE
-252 EKPDKIIEEVAS
+252 EKPDKIIEEIAS

-285 KISRVEKPAASKETE
+285 KINRVEKPAVGTSKADD
-300 IEKVEKPATE
+300 EKDAVEA
-310 ESKATVEDERPS
+310 SKATLDNEKD
-322 MDDTKPAFDDE
+322 
-333 NAAIDFSKEYIY
+333 AIDLSKEYIY

-360 CNKVYE
+360 CDKVYE

-380 YVLDNNLC
+380 YLLDNNLC
-388 TATDLV
+388 TATELV
-394 DKIRILHFTPGG
+394 DRIRILHFTLGG
-406 YYRRSIYIY
+406 QYRRSIYID
-415 KYSIEITVVRCYSDF
+415 KYSIEISRITCYSDF
-430 KRIVGRILGAAGLK
+430 KRIVGRILGIASLK

>member
-42 RAFVVK
+42 RAFVIK
-48 ENLDIAV
+48 ENLDIAI
-55 YKGVQVVLRIVLKD
+55 YKGVQVVLRVVLKD
-69 NSKTNLGSGLT
+69 NNKVNLGSGLT

-110 QDFKNKLGYDNI
+110 QKFKNKLGYDNI

-141 VGDLNFRNNIPKTK
+141 VGDLNFKNNVHKTK

-179 KFDESDKTKATKPES
+179 KFDESDKTKVKN
-194 KSNKNNKD
+194 NKNSKD

-224 SETLRDLE
+224 TETLSNLE
-232 ESLRDIKAKLDESN
+232 ESLRDIKDKLDESS

-272 TEISIDEIIDKPI
+272 TEIPIDEIIDKPI
-285 KISRVEKPAASKETE
+285 KISRVEKQAASKETE
-300 IEKVEKPATE
+300 IEKVEKP
-310 ESKATVEDERPS
+310 TVEGERPS
-322 MDDTKPAFDDE
+322 IEAEKPALDNE
-333 NAAIDFSKEYIY
+333 NAAIDLSKEYIY

-360 CNKVYE
+360 RNKVYE

-388 TATDLV
+388 TATALV
-394 DKIRILHFTPGG
+394 DKIRVLHITPGG
-406 YYRRSIYIY
+406 SYRRSIYID

-430 KRIVGRILGAAGLK
+430 KRIVGRILRAAGLK
-444 DSDLILKFQEQ
+444 DSDLLLKFQEQ

>member
-42 RAFVVK
+42 RAFVIK
-48 ENLDIAV
+48 ENLDIAI
-55 YKGVQVVLRIVLKD
+55 YKGVQVVLRVVLKD

-110 QDFKNKLGYDNI
+110 QDFKNKLGYNNI
-122 EAYWDKAELEVV
+122 EAYWDKAELVAV

-141 VGDLNFRNNIPKTK
+141 VGDLNFKNNIPKTK
-155 ASSSLIDKSSKVTR
+155 ASSGLIDKSSKVTR

-211 LIIYQ
+211 LIIYK

-224 SETLRDLE
+224 TETLRDLE
-232 ESLRDIKAKLDESN
+232 ESLRDIKNKLDDSN

-252 EKPDKIIEEVAS
+252 EKPEKIIEEVAS

-272 TEISIDEIIDKPI
+272 TEISIDEIMDKPI
-285 KISRVEKPAASKETE
+285 KINRVEKPATSKETETE
-300 IEKVEKPATE
+300 IEKAATEASEPEQQAIETEKPAL
-310 ESKATVEDERPS
+310 DN
-322 MDDTKPAFDDE
+322 E

-345 NEVDAQGYKIRCMKI
+345 NEIDAQGYKIKCMKI

-388 TATDLV
+388 TATELV
-394 DKIRILHFTPGG
+394 DKIRVLHITPGG
-406 YYRRSIYIY
+406 YYRRSIYID

-430 KRIVGRILGAAGLK
+430 KRIVGRILGVAALK
-444 DSDLILKFQEQ
+444 DSDLTLKFQEQ
-455 A
+455 V

>member
-1 MKLVDIQKLLS
+1 MKLADIQKLLS

-42 RAFVVK
+42 RAFVIK
-48 ENLDIAV
+48 ENLDITI
-55 YKGVQVVLRIVLKD
+55 YKGVQVVLRVVLKD
-69 NSKTNLGSGLT
+69 NNKVNLGSGLT

-100 NAEKATEEDF
+100 NAERATEEDF

-141 VGDLNFRNNIPKTK
+141 VGDLNFKNNIPKK
-155 ASSSLIDKSSKVTR
+155 ASKTSSGLIDKSSKVTS

-179 KFDESDKTKATKPES
+179 KFDESDKTRAINSIPES
-194 KSNKNNKD
+194 KNNKNSKD
-202 LNNIDAVDH
+202 PNNIDAVDH

-224 SETLRDLE
+224 SDALSNLE
-232 ESLRDIKAKLDESN
+232 ESLRDIKNKLDGFDRN
-246 KNTDTE
+246 TDTDTE
-252 EKPDKIIEEVAS
+252 EKPDKIIEEIAS
-264 EPLEKVDD
+264 EPVEKVDD

-285 KISRVEKPAASKETE
+285 KINRAASKPDD
-300 IEKVEKPATE
+300 EKDAVEA
-310 ESKATVEDERPS
+310 SKATLDNEED
-322 MDDTKPAFDDE
+322 
-333 NAAIDFSKEYIY
+333 AIDLSKEYIY

-360 CNKVYE
+360 CDKVYE

-388 TATDLV
+388 TATELV
-394 DKIRILHFTPGG
+394 DKIRVLHITPGG
-406 YYRRSIYIY
+406 SYRRSIYID

>member
-1 MKLVDIQKLLS
+1 MKLIDIQRLLS

-42 RAFVVK
+42 RAFVIK

-55 YKGVQVVLRIVLKD
+55 YKGVQVVLRVVLKD
-69 NSKTNLGSGLT
+69 NSKINLGSGLT

-110 QDFKNKLGYDNI
+110 QDFKNKLGYNNI

-141 VGDLNFRNNIPKTK
+141 VGDLNFKNNVPKTK

-194 KSNKNNKD
+194 ESNKNNKD
-202 LNNIDAVDH
+202 LNSIDAVDH

-224 SETLRDLE
+224 SETLSNLE
-232 ESLRDIKAKLDESN
+232 ESLRDIKNKLDMSKKE
-246 KNTDTE
+246 DTE
-252 EKPDKIIEEVAS
+252 EKPEKIIEEVAS
-264 EPLEKVDD
+264 EPIEKVDD

-285 KISRVEKPAASKETE
+285 KINRVEKPATSKETE
-300 IEKVEKPATE
+300 IEKAATE
-310 ESKATVEDERPS
+310 ASKVSETTIEPTK
-322 MDDTKPAFDDE
+322 DT
-333 NAAIDFSKEYIY
+333 IDFSKEYIY
-345 NEVDAQGYKIRCMKI
+345 NEIDAQGYKIRSMKI
-360 CNKVYE
+360 CDKVYE
-366 QKMGVMRAIATLVE
+366 QKMGVVRAIATLVE

-388 TATDLV
+388 TATELV

-406 YYRRSIYIY
+406 YYRRSIYID
-415 KYSIEITVVRCYSDF
+415 KYSIEISRFRCYSDF
-430 KRIVGRILGAAGLK
+430 KKIASKILLVAGLK
-444 DSDLILKFQEQ
+444 DSDLMIKFHEQ

>member
-1 MKLVDIQKLLS
+1 MKLADIQKLLS

-42 RAFVVK
+42 RAFVIK
-48 ENLDIAV
+48 ENLDITI
-55 YKGVQVVLRIVLKD
+55 YKGVQVVLRVVLKD
-69 NSKTNLGSGLT
+69 NNKVNLGSGLT

-122 EAYWDKAELEVV
+122 EAYWDKAELQVV

-141 VGDLNFRNNIPKTK
+141 VGDLNFKNNIKK
-155 ASSSLIDKSSKVTR
+155 ASKTSSGLIDKSSKVTS

-179 KFDESDKTKATKPES
+179 KFDESDKTRAINSIPES
-194 KSNKNNKD
+194 KNNKNSKD
-202 LNNIDAVDH
+202 PNNIDAVDH

-224 SETLRDLE
+224 SDALSNLE
-232 ESLRDIKAKLDESN
+232 ESLRDIKNKLDGFDR
-246 KNTDTE
+246 NTDTE
-252 EKPDKIIEEVAS
+252 EKPDKIIEEIAS
-264 EPLEKVDD
+264 EPVEKVDD

-285 KISRVEKPAASKETE
+285 KINRVEKPATSKPDESKDAVEASKTTLDN
-300 IEKVEKPATE
+300 EKQ
-310 ESKATVEDERPS
+310 S
-322 MDDTKPAFDDE
+322 
-333 NAAIDFSKEYIY
+333 IDLSKEYIY
-345 NEVDAQGYKIRCMKI
+345 NEVDAQGYKIRCIKI
-360 CNKVYE
+360 CDKVYE

-380 YVLDNNLC
+380 YLLDNNLC
-388 TATDLV
+388 TATELV
-394 DKIRILHFTPGG
+394 DRIRILHFTLGG
-406 YYRRSIYIY
+406 QYRRSIYID
-415 KYSIEITVVRCYSDF
+415 KYSIEISRITCYSDF
-430 KRIVGRILGAAGLK
+430 KRIVGRILGIAGLK

>member
-1 MKLVDIQKLLS
+1 MKLADIQKLLS

-42 RAFVVK
+42 RAFVIK
-48 ENLDIAV
+48 ENLDITI
-55 YKGVQVVLRIVLKD
+55 YKGVQVVLRVVLKD
-69 NSKTNLGSGLT
+69 NNKVNLGSGLT

-100 NAEKATEEDF
+100 NAERATEEDF

-122 EAYWDKAELEVV
+122 EAYWDKAELQVV

-141 VGDLNFRNNIPKTK
+141 VGDLNFKNNIKK
-155 ASSSLIDKSSKVTR
+155 ASKTSSGLIDKSSKVTS

-179 KFDESDKTKATKPES
+179 KFDESDKTRAINSIPES
-194 KSNKNNKD
+194 KNNKNSKD
-202 LNNIDAVDH
+202 PNNIDAVDH

-224 SETLRDLE
+224 SDALSNLE
-232 ESLRDIKAKLDESN
+232 ESLRDIRNKLDGFDR
-246 KNTDTE
+246 NTDTE
-252 EKPDKIIEEVAS
+252 EKPDKIIEEIAS

-285 KISRVEKPAASKETE
+285 KINRVEKPAVGTSKADD
-300 IEKVEKPATE
+300 EKDAVEA
-310 ESKATVEDERPS
+310 SKATLDNEKD
-322 MDDTKPAFDDE
+322 
-333 NAAIDFSKEYIY
+333 AIDLSKEYIY

-360 CNKVYE
+360 CDKVYE

-380 YVLDNNLC
+380 YLLDNNLC
-388 TATDLV
+388 TATELV
-394 DKIRILHFTPGG
+394 DRIRILHFTLGG
-406 YYRRSIYIY
+406 QYRRSIYID
-415 KYSIEITVVRCYSDF
+415 KYSIEISRITCYSDF
-430 KRIVGRILGAAGLK
+430 KRIVGRILGIAGLK

>member
-1 MKLVDIQKLLS
+1 MKLADIQKLLS

-42 RAFVVK
+42 RAFVIK
-48 ENLDIAV
+48 ENLDITI
-55 YKGVQVVLRIVLKD
+55 YKGVQVVLRVVLKD
-69 NSKTNLGSGLT
+69 NNKVNLGSGLT

-90 YLGKKLRCSF
+90 YLGKKIRCSF
-100 NAEKATEEDF
+100 NAEKATEADF

-122 EAYWDKAELEVV
+122 EAYWDKAELQVV

-141 VGDLNFRNNIPKTK
+141 VGDLNFKNNIPKK
-155 ASSSLIDKSSKVTR
+155 ASKTSSGLIDKSSKVTS

-179 KFDESDKTKATKPES
+179 KFDESDKTRAINSMPES
-194 KSNKNNKD
+194 KNNKNSKD
-202 LNNIDAVDH
+202 PNNIDAVDH

-224 SETLRDLE
+224 SDALNSLE
-232 ESLRDIKAKLDESN
+232 ESLRDIKNKLDGFDR
-246 KNTDTE
+246 NTDTE
-252 EKPDKIIEEVAS
+252 EKPDKIIEDIAS
-264 EPLEKVDD
+264 EPVEKVDD

-285 KISRVEKPAASKETE
+285 KINRAASKPDD
-300 IEKVEKPATE
+300 EKDAVEA
-310 ESKATVEDERPS
+310 SKATL
-322 MDDTKPAFDDE
+322 E
-333 NAAIDFSKEYIY
+333 NEEHAIDLSKEYVY

-380 YVLDNNLC
+380 YLLDNNLC
-388 TATDLV
+388 TATELV
-394 DKIRILHFTPGG
+394 DKIRILHFTFGG
-406 YYRRSIYIY
+406 QYRRSIYID
-415 KYSIEITVVRCYSDF
+415 KYSIEISRITCYSDF
-430 KRIVGRILGAAGLK
+430 KRIVGRILGIAGLK

>member
-1 MKLVDIQKLLS
+1 MKLADIQKLLS

-42 RAFVVK
+42 RAFVIK
-48 ENLDIAV
+48 ENLDITI
-55 YKGVQVVLRIVLKD
+55 YKGVQVVLRVVLKD
-69 NSKTNLGSGLT
+69 NNKVNLGSGLT

-122 EAYWDKAELEVV
+122 EAYWDKAELQVV

-141 VGDLNFRNNIPKTK
+141 VGDLNFKNNIKK
-155 ASSSLIDKSSKVTR
+155 ASKTSSGLIDKSSKVTS

-179 KFDESDKTKATKPES
+179 KFDESDKTRAINSIPES
-194 KSNKNNKD
+194 KNNKNSKD
-202 LNNIDAVDH
+202 PNNIDAVDH

-224 SETLRDLE
+224 SDALSNLE
-232 ESLRDIKAKLDESN
+232 ESLRDIRNKLDGFDR
-246 KNTDTE
+246 NTDTE
-252 EKPDKIIEEVAS
+252 EKPDKIIEEIAS

-285 KISRVEKPAASKETE
+285 KINRVEKPAVGTSKADD
-300 IEKVEKPATE
+300 EKDAVEA
-310 ESKATVEDERPS
+310 SKATLDNEKQS
-322 MDDTKPAFDDE
+322 
-333 NAAIDFSKEYIY
+333 IDLSKEYIY

-360 CNKVYE
+360 CDKVYE

-380 YVLDNNLC
+380 YLLDNNLC
-388 TATDLV
+388 TATELV
-394 DKIRILHFTPGG
+394 DKIRILHFTLGG
-406 YYRRSIYIY
+406 QYRRSIYID
-415 KYSIEITVVRCYSDF
+415 KYSIEISRITCYSDF
-430 KRIVGRILGAAGLK
+430 KRIVGRILGIAGLK

>member
-1 MKLVDIQKLLS
+1 MKLADIQKLLS

-42 RAFVVK
+42 RAFVIK
-48 ENLDIAV
+48 ENLDITI
-55 YKGVQVVLRIVLKD
+55 YKGVQVVLRVVLKD
-69 NSKTNLGSGLT
+69 NNKVNLGSGLT

-122 EAYWDKAELEVV
+122 EAYWDKAELQVV

-141 VGDLNFRNNIPKTK
+141 VGDLNFKNNIKK
-155 ASSSLIDKSSKVTR
+155 ASKTSSGLIDKSSKVTS

-179 KFDESDKTKATKPES
+179 KFDESDKTRAINSIPES
-194 KSNKNNKD
+194 KNNKNSKD
-202 LNNIDAVDH
+202 PNNIDAVDH

-224 SETLRDLE
+224 SDALSNLE
-232 ESLRDIKAKLDESN
+232 ESLRDIRNKLDGFDR
-246 KNTDTE
+246 NTDTE
-252 EKPDKIIEEVAS
+252 EKPDKIIEEIAS

-285 KISRVEKPAASKETE
+285 KINRVEKPAVGTSKADD
-300 IEKVEKPATE
+300 EKDAVEA
-310 ESKATVEDERPS
+310 SKATLDNEKD
-322 MDDTKPAFDDE
+322 
-333 NAAIDFSKEYIY
+333 AIDLSKEYIY

-360 CNKVYE
+360 CDKVYE

-380 YVLDNNLC
+380 YLLDNNLC
-388 TATDLV
+388 TATELV
-394 DKIRILHFTPGG
+394 DRIRILHFTLGG
-406 YYRRSIYIY
+406 QYRRSIYID
-415 KYSIEITVVRCYSDF
+415 KYSIEISRITCYSDF
-430 KRIVGRILGAAGLK
+430 KRIVGRILGIAGLK

>member
-1 MKLVDIQKLLS
+1 MKLADIQKLLS

-42 RAFVVK
+42 RAFVIK
-48 ENLDIAV
+48 ENLDITI
-55 YKGVQVVLRIVLKD
+55 YKGVQVVLRVVLKD
-69 NSKTNLGSGLT
+69 NNKVNLGSGLT

-122 EAYWDKAELEVV
+122 EAYWDKAELQVV

-141 VGDLNFRNNIPKTK
+141 VGDLNFKNNIKK
-155 ASSSLIDKSSKVTR
+155 ASKTSSGLIDKSSKVTS

-179 KFDESDKTKATKPES
+179 KFDESDKTRAINSIPES
-194 KSNKNNKD
+194 KNNKNSKD
-202 LNNIDAVDH
+202 PNNIDAVDH

-224 SETLRDLE
+224 SDALSNLE
-232 ESLRDIKAKLDESN
+232 ESLRDIRNKLDGFDR
-246 KNTDTE
+246 NTDTE
-252 EKPDKIIEEVAS
+252 EKPDKIIEEIAS

-285 KISRVEKPAASKETE
+285 KINRVEKPATSKADD
-300 IEKVEKPATE
+300 EKDAVEA
-310 ESKATVEDERPS
+310 SKATLDNEKD
-322 MDDTKPAFDDE
+322 
-333 NAAIDFSKEYIY
+333 AIDLSKEYIY

-360 CNKVYE
+360 CDKVYE

-380 YVLDNNLC
+380 YLLDNNLC
-388 TATDLV
+388 TATELV
-394 DKIRILHFTPGG
+394 DRIRILHFTLGG
-406 YYRRSIYIY
+406 QYRRSIYID
-415 KYSIEITVVRCYSDF
+415 KYSIEISRITCYSDF
-430 KRIVGRILGAAGLK
+430 KRIVGRILGIAGLK